1 MTLQSRPTATTY
13 DDNLDLLTYDTSDI
27 SLKIL
32 NFNPFWQYSL
42 FEVYQNGWI
51 CKTTVGFPY
60 EGKQMKVWWQ
70 ELCQHRRNPN
80 SSHIGAIY
88 FHGWNTI
95 GMKGSC
101 SASHAESYHYMQ
113 IIPAYCML
121 DLPIFG
127 LNRWKHTALLHSHHQ

>member
-42 FEVYQNGWI
+42 FVVYQNGWI

-60 EGKQMKVWWQ
+60 EG
-70 ELCQHRRNPN
+70 
-80 SSHIGAIY
+80 
-88 FHGWNTI
+88 T
-95 GMKGSC
+95 
-101 SASHAESYHYMQ
+101 
-113 IIPAYCML
+113 
-121 DLPIFG
+121 
-127 LNRWKHTALLHSHHQ
+127 